1 MKITK
6 ITTSLISIISVFF
19 ISISTAYG
27 QSTNII
33 LTNNGGRSFS
43 GFVNGVVNIM
53 DKIVGILVAASLLIF
68 FWGLAKFVYA
78 SGDAGEH
85 LRGRQLMVWGIVVF
99 FVMGSIWGIIQ
110 FMSNSVFSV

>member
-6 ITTSLISIISVFF
+6 TTKNIGVSVSIFLLSAVVV
-19 ISISTAYG
+19 YG
-27 QSTNII
+27 QTNPI

-43 GFVNGVVNIM
+43 SLVSGLVNIM
-53 DKIVGILVAASLLIF
+53 DKMVGILVAASLLLF

-85 LRGRQLMVWGIVVF
+85 LRGRQLMVWGVVIF
-99 FVMGSIWGIIQ
+99 FVMGSLWGIIQ
-110 FMSNSVFSV
+110 FMSNSIFST